1 MNTTQLEERFEKIG
15 IVPVVVLDDA
25 KTHCLW
31 QKRFVTAVFPV
42 LRLLSVQQPQR
53 TLSGPLQKNIR
64 ICW

>member
-25 KTHCLW
+25 KDAW
-31 QKRFVTAVFPV
+31 QKRFVTAVFPA